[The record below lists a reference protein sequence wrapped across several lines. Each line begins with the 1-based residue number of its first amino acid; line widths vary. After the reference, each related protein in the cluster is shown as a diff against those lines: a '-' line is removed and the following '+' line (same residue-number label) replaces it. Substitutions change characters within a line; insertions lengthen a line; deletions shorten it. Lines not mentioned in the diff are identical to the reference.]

1 MDTKTFDLWADSNI
15 DGFHEGQVEIDE
27 VIAPIIRELNL
38 KGYKTAFCC
47 SGHPFYSL
55 CEAFVETKDTAKG
68 IVGLIETEPSNR
80 TDYPVRALYVIPDD
94 YFYTMTFRK
103 SVKRGEIYYYDFG
116 TNEGSVQ
123 NGCRPVL
130 VVQCDEGNQA
140 SETTIIAAITTSK
153 KRYLPTHISLDES
166 CGLREPSI
174 VLMEQLR
181 TVNAGELL
189 NYVGTVT
196 DEQTIRMVNRG
207 LRKALG
213 MWSFRARPTDDVRC
227 LCSKCLDSYLET
239 SEYIIRRLNPY
250 DRDKHSCDKCPS
262 VGYEYILTPRKYP
275 VKNGGSHDA

>member
-1 MDTKTFDLWADSNI
+1 MFL
-15 DGFHEGQVEIDE
+15 
-27 VIAPIIRELNL
+27 IRTETPFKLNDR
-38 KGYKTAFCC
+38 KG
-47 SGHPFYSL
+47 
-55 CEAFVETKDTAKG
+55 
-68 IVGLIETEPSNR
+68 
-80 TDYPVRALYVIPDD
+80 LYNDIQ
-94 YFYTMTFRK
+94 K

-250 DRDKHSCDKCPS
+250 DRDKHSCDKCPG

>member
-1 MDTKTFDLWADSNI
+1 
-15 DGFHEGQVEIDE
+15 
-27 VIAPIIRELNL
+27 
-38 KGYKTAFCC
+38 
-47 SGHPFYSL
+47 
-55 CEAFVETKDTAKG
+55 
-68 IVGLIETEPSNR
+68 
-80 TDYPVRALYVIPDD
+80 
-94 YFYTMTFRK
+94 MTFRK

-213 MWSFRARPTDDVRC
+213 MWSFRARPTDDVRVP
-227 LCSKCLDSYLET
+227 LLKVLGQLSRN
-239 SEYIIRRLNPY
+239 IRIH
-250 DRDKHSCDKCPS
+250 HSQVES
-262 VGYEYILTPRKYP
+262 V
-275 VKNGGSHDA
+275 

>member
-1 MDTKTFDLWADSNI
+1 
-15 DGFHEGQVEIDE
+15 
-27 VIAPIIRELNL
+27 
-38 KGYKTAFCC
+38 
-47 SGHPFYSL
+47 
-55 CEAFVETKDTAKG
+55 
-68 IVGLIETEPSNR
+68 
-80 TDYPVRALYVIPDD
+80 
-94 YFYTMTFRK
+94 MTFRK

-130 VVQCDEGNQA
+130 VVQSDEGNQA

-174 VLMEQLR
+174 VLMEQLC

-213 MWSFRARPTDDVRC
+213 MWSFRARPTDGASAQSAWTAI
-227 LCSKCLDSYLET
+227 SKHPNT
-239 SEYIIRRLNPY
+239 SFA
-250 DRDKHSCDKCPS
+250 
-262 VGYEYILTPRKYP
+262 G
-275 VKNGGSHDA
+275 

>member
-1 MDTKTFDLWADSNI
+1 
-15 DGFHEGQVEIDE
+15 
-27 VIAPIIRELNL
+27 
-38 KGYKTAFCC
+38 
-47 SGHPFYSL
+47 
-55 CEAFVETKDTAKG
+55 
-68 IVGLIETEPSNR
+68 
-80 TDYPVRALYVIPDD
+80 
-94 YFYTMTFRK
+94 MTFRK

-123 NGCRPVL
+123 SGCRPVL

-153 KRYLPTHISLDES
+153 KRYLPTHVSLDES

-196 DEQTIRMVNRG
+196 DKQTIRMVNRG

-227 LCSKCLDSYLET
+227 LCPKCLDSYLET

-250 DRDKHSCDKCPS
+250 DRDKHSCDKCPG

>member
-1 MDTKTFDLWADSNI
+1 
-15 DGFHEGQVEIDE
+15 
-27 VIAPIIRELNL
+27 
-38 KGYKTAFCC
+38 
-47 SGHPFYSL
+47 
-55 CEAFVETKDTAKG
+55 
-68 IVGLIETEPSNR
+68 
-80 TDYPVRALYVIPDD
+80 
-94 YFYTMTFRK
+94 MTFRK

-213 MWSFRARPTDDVRC
+213 TKSCLEMNLLTTTLYSVIPTADQWKV
-227 LCSKCLDSYLET
+227 L
-239 SEYIIRRLNPY
+239 
-250 DRDKHSCDKCPS
+250 
-262 VGYEYILTPRKYP
+262 
-275 VKNGGSHDA
+275 